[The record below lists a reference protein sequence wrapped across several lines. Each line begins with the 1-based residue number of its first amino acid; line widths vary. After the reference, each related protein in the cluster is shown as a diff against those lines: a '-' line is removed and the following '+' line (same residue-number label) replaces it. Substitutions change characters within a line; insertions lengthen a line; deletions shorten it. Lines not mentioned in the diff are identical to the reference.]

1 MPRQTSAAA
10 AADAA
15 SADSG
20 EGQQVHIRSSAVLRV
35 ELAAV
40 RPSVRGSCRAGGAAG
55 VRVALRRVRIRRLR
69 RVEPLEEMRRARRRR
84 AAGVRVALRRVRIRR
99 LRRVEPPEEMRRAR
113 RRVLRR
119 EVQRSGAGSTC
130 ERFHDTRLVV
140 LVACSPA
147 AMLLLCLGVAG
158 CWRR

>member
-69 RVEPLEEMRRARRRR
+69 
-84 AAGVRVALRRVRIRR
+84 G
-99 LRRVEPPEEMRRAR
+99 VEPPEEMRRAR

-140 LVACSPA
+140 LVACSAA

>member
-69 RVEPLEEMRRARRRR
+69 RVEP
-84 AAGVRVALRRVRIRR
+84 
-99 LRRVEPPEEMRRAR
+99 PEEMRRAR

-147 AMLLLCLGVAG
+147 AMLMLCLGVAG

>member
-1 MPRQTSAAA
+1 MMPRQTSAAA

-69 RVEPLEEMRRARRRR
+69 RVEPLEEMRRARRRVLHR
-84 AAGVRVALRRVRIRR
+84 EVPRSRGFRRR
-99 LRRVEPPEEMRRAR
+99 RRALWGR
-113 RRVLRR
+113 RRAFSVRPCIYIYICIIY
-119 EVQRSGAGSTC
+119 SIYNIIYI
-130 ERFHDTRLVV
+130 
-140 LVACSPA
+140 
-147 AMLLLCLGVAG
+147 
-158 CWRR
+158 